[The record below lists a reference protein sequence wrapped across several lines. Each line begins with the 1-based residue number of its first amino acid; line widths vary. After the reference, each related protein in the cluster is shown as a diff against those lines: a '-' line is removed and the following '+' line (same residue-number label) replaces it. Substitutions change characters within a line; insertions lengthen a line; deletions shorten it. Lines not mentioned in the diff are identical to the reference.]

1 MGIRT
6 PRSNS
11 PAGSGDFVEA
21 LSQAEIFR
29 IFPGR
34 NTVSLQDPVAG
45 IFDLGTFKTH
55 TSTGPQFFV

>member
-21 LSQAEIFR
+21 LFQAEIFR
-29 IFPGR
+29 IFP
-34 NTVSLQDPVAG
+34 AG
-45 IFDLGTFKTH
+45 IFDLGSFKAH